1 MALVH
6 CVWGHLASVYSL
18 LLNITSISR
27 RKKKRGGGS
36 SECRKKKRKLV
47 KKTLPNTED

>member
-6 CVWGHLASVYSL
+6 CTWGHLASVYSL
-18 LLNITSISR
+18 FISPASLGGK
-27 RKKKRGGGS
+27 RKGS
-36 SECRKKKRKLV
+36 SECRKKKKRKLV